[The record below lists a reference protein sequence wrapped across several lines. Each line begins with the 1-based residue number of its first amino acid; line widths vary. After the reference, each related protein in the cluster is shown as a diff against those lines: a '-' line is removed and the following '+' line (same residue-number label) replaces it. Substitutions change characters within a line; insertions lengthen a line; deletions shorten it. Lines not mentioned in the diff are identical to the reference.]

1 MTLAEVV
8 VPTDPDGRGGRGGR
22 RSGVRLAARR
32 SLGAAHARR
41 RALQPNRGP
50 TRHNTGLARHN
61 TRGVGASD
69 SSFVLQEVVIG
80 RYFWGRSN
88 TVEYKAAVAGLTSD
102 RNPPD
107 NTAPRTPT
115 RRTTQKT
122 RRDGPQKGPD
132 AADHT
137 KDPTRR
143 DKHCQAGTTLTSLGG
158 RTITFLTARPASA
171 RSTPGAASASDRSS
185 SAETSGDTSSRSL
198 TFPAT

>member
-8 VPTDPDGRGGRGGR
+8 VPTDPDGRGGRGGRGGR

-32 SLGAAHARR
+32 SLGAAHARG

-122 RRDGPQKGPD
+122 RRGGPHKRPD
-132 AADHT
+132 AAGQTLSGRDHV
-137 KDPTRR
+137 D
-143 DKHCQAGTTLTSLGG
+143 QLG
-158 RTITFLTARPASA
+158 RTNDHVLDG
-171 RSTPGAASASDRSS
+171 TPGK
-185 SAETSGDTSSRSL
+185 RSL
-198 TFPAT
+198 HAGSGKCQRPQLVGRDLR